1 MAGAIQPHGVSLFQE
16 LVVLPLEGPVIPG
29 VDLGVHRR
37 QIVGQPGAAFG
48 GRQIMPGMVS
58 LQLSR
63 QVFLMAG

>member
-1 MAGAIQPHGVSLFQE
+1 MAGTLQPHGVSFLQE
-16 LVVLPLEGPVIPG
+16 LVVLPLKGPVIPG

-48 GRQIMPGMVS
+48 GRQIMAGMVS

-63 QVFLMAG
+63 QVFLMAE